1 MDLSTILGL
10 LLLALNSVQVT
21 YGNALLYPY
30 GPGLDTINP
39 KSDDGGSGPIQLSM
53 KIPVFGMAFSSLYV
67 SNNGLL
73 SFNASIGS
81 YVPSNVTSS
90 LGNPFLAPFWADV
103 YNINQ
108 GDIYY
113 RESTNTTLLSQ
124 ATTDIRRY
132 FPNKNFSAKWVF
144 VATWNNVSYYGST
157 SNKGDTFQ
165 AVLPTDGNLTF
176 VMFNYGEIEWTTG
189 TSGGGSSATG
199 LGGTAALAGLNCGGT
214 MACYVI
220 PGSLSPSIINI
231 SSTSNVGFPGR
242 WAFQV
247 NDLTPGFPNVIIETT
262 SVTTTPMETTT
273 TKETTTPLRT
283 TKETP
288 ATATSTPRVETST
301 MAENSTVFTM
311 STSTPVL
318 ETLHNIFTTAET
330 TTTLTRTPMVLQTL
344 QVTSSTETTTVPI
357 TIPTLG
363 TTQEMSTT
371 ETTTVP
377 ITIPTL
383 GTTQEMSTTETRTST
398 ASTLEATPE
407 TSLPTETTSGL
418 RASPLVQET
427 STAETTTVPITIA
440 TLGTTQEMST
450 TETRTSTAS
459 TLEATPETSSPTETT
474 SSFRASPLVQET
486 STAETTTVPTT
497 IPALGTTQEMSTTAE
512 TTTKV
517 TRGSTLEA
525 TPETSS
531 PAETTSGLRA
541 SPLVQETS
549 TAETITVPIT
559 IPTLGTTQE
568 MSTTE
573 AASILTSRRVETT
586 RETSI
591 TAGTR
596 AFSTPDLTLPVL
608 ETTQQTSRIDFAEM
622 STETPAQRP
631 AQKAYS
637 TFTPPLAAVS
647 LHLNST
653 RELIVKFIII
663 QETMNISSCLGNE

>member
-73 SFNASIGS
+73 SFNASIGT

-165 AVLPTDGNLTF
+165 AVLTTDGNLTF

-318 ETLHNIFTTAET
+318 ETVHNIFTTAET

-383 GTTQEMSTTETRTST
+383 GTTQEMSTT
-398 ASTLEATPE
+398 
-407 TSLPTETTSGL
+407 
-418 RASPLVQET
+418 
-427 STAETTTVPITIA
+427 ETTTVPITIA

-517 TRGSTLEA
+517 TTGSTLEA

-586 RETSI
+586 RETST

-608 ETTQQTSRIDFAEM
+608 ETTQQTSRIGFGFSLARSVDSNPAEKG
-622 STETPAQRP
+622 RI
-631 AQKAYS
+631 
-637 TFTPPLAAVS
+637 LAKS
-647 LHLNST
+647 WIRCIPNGIYFSHFL
-653 RELIVKFIII
+653 F
-663 QETMNISSCLGNE
+663 Q

>member
-73 SFNASIGS
+73 SFNASIGT

-165 AVLPTDGNLTF
+165 AVLTTDGNLTF

-283 TKETP
+283 TK
-288 ATATSTPRVETST
+288 
-301 MAENSTVFTM
+301 
-311 STSTPVL
+311 
-318 ETLHNIFTTAET
+318 AET

-383 GTTQEMSTTETRTST
+383 GTTQEMSTTAETRTST

-407 TSLPTETTSGL
+407 TSLPTKTTSGL

-517 TRGSTLEA
+517 TTGSTLEA

-586 RETSI
+586 RETST

-608 ETTQQTSRIDFAEM
+608 ETTQQTSRIGFGFSLARSVDSNPAEKG
-622 STETPAQRP
+622 RI
-631 AQKAYS
+631 
-637 TFTPPLAAVS
+637 LAKS
-647 LHLNST
+647 WIRCIPNGIYFSHFL
-653 RELIVKFIII
+653 F
-663 QETMNISSCLGNE
+663 Q

>member
-273 TKETTTPLRT
+273 TKET
-283 TKETP
+283 P

-301 MAENSTVFTM
+301 M
-311 STSTPVL
+311 
-318 ETLHNIFTTAET
+318 AET

-383 GTTQEMSTTETRTST
+383 GTTQEMSTTAETRTST

-549 TAETITVPIT
+549 TAALLYSAETTSGLRASPLVQETSTTETITVPIT

-637 TFTPPLAAVS
+637 TFTPPCKY
-647 LHLNST
+647 N
-653 RELIVKFIII
+653 LI
-663 QETMNISSCLGNE
+663 

>member
-73 SFNASIGS
+73 SFNASIGT

-165 AVLPTDGNLTF
+165 AVLTTDGNLTF

-283 TKETP
+283 TK
-288 ATATSTPRVETST
+288 
-301 MAENSTVFTM
+301 
-311 STSTPVL
+311 
-318 ETLHNIFTTAET
+318 AET

-371 ETTTVP
+371 A
-377 ITIPTL
+377 
-383 GTTQEMSTTETRTST
+383 ETRTST

-407 TSLPTETTSGL
+407 TSLPTKTTSGL

-517 TRGSTLEA
+517 TTGSTLEA

-586 RETSI
+586 RETST

-608 ETTQQTSRIDFAEM
+608 ETTQQTSRIGFGFSLARSVDSNPAEKG
-622 STETPAQRP
+622 RI
-631 AQKAYS
+631 
-637 TFTPPLAAVS
+637 LAKS
-647 LHLNST
+647 WIRCIPNGIYFSHFL
-653 RELIVKFIII
+653 F
-663 QETMNISSCLGNE
+663 Q

>member
-73 SFNASIGS
+73 SFNASIGT

-165 AVLPTDGNLTF
+165 AVLTTDGNLTF

-301 MAENSTVFTM
+301 MAE
-311 STSTPVL
+311 
-318 ETLHNIFTTAET
+318 T

-383 GTTQEMSTTETRTST
+383 GTTQEMSTTAETRTST

-407 TSLPTETTSGL
+407 TSLPTKTTSGL

-450 TETRTSTAS
+450 TAETRTSTAS

-517 TRGSTLEA
+517 TTGSTLEA

-531 PAETTSGLRA
+531 PALLYSAETTSGLRA

-586 RETSI
+586 RETST

>member
-73 SFNASIGS
+73 SFNASIGT

-165 AVLPTDGNLTF
+165 AVLTTDGNLTF

-318 ETLHNIFTTAET
+318 ETVHNIFTTAET

-371 ETTTVP
+371 ET
-377 ITIPTL
+377 
-383 GTTQEMSTTETRTST
+383 RTST

-407 TSLPTETTSGL
+407 TSLPTKTTSGL

-517 TRGSTLEA
+517 TTGSTLEA

-586 RETSI
+586 RETST

-608 ETTQQTSRIDFAEM
+608 ETTQQTSRIGFGFSLARSVDSNPAEKG
-622 STETPAQRP
+622 RI
-631 AQKAYS
+631 
-637 TFTPPLAAVS
+637 LAKS
-647 LHLNST
+647 WIRCIPNGIYFSHFL
-653 RELIVKFIII
+653 F
-663 QETMNISSCLGNE
+663 Q

>member
-383 GTTQEMSTTETRTST
+383 GTTQEMSTTAETRTST

-450 TETRTSTAS
+450 T
-459 TLEATPETSSPTETT
+459 
-474 SSFRASPLVQET
+474 
-486 STAETTTVPTT
+486 ETTTVPTT

-549 TAETITVPIT
+549 TAALLYSAETTSGLRASPLVQETSTTETITVPIT

-637 TFTPPLAAVS
+637 TFTPPCKY
-647 LHLNST
+647 N
-653 RELIVKFIII
+653 LI
-663 QETMNISSCLGNE
+663 

>member
-73 SFNASIGS
+73 SFNASIGT

-165 AVLPTDGNLTF
+165 AVLTTDGNLTF

-318 ETLHNIFTTAET
+318 ETVHNIFTTAET

-383 GTTQEMSTTETRTST
+383 GTTQEMSTTAETRTST

-407 TSLPTETTSGL
+407 TSLPTKTTSGL

-450 TETRTSTAS
+450 TET
-459 TLEATPETSSPTETT
+459 
-474 SSFRASPLVQET
+474 
-486 STAETTTVPTT
+486 
-497 IPALGTTQEMSTTAE
+497 
-512 TTTKV
+512 TTKV
-517 TRGSTLEA
+517 TTGSTLEA

-586 RETSI
+586 RETST

-608 ETTQQTSRIDFAEM
+608 ETTQQTSRIGFGFSLARSVDSNPAEKG
-622 STETPAQRP
+622 RI
-631 AQKAYS
+631 
-637 TFTPPLAAVS
+637 LAKS
-647 LHLNST
+647 WIRCIPNGIYFSHFL
-653 RELIVKFIII
+653 F
-663 QETMNISSCLGNE
+663 Q

>member
-383 GTTQEMSTTETRTST
+383 GTTQEMSTTAETRTST

-531 PAETTSGLRA
+531 P
-541 SPLVQETS
+541 
-549 TAETITVPIT
+549 ETITVPIT

-637 TFTPPLAAVS
+637 TFTPPCKY
-647 LHLNST
+647 N
-653 RELIVKFIII
+653 LI
-663 QETMNISSCLGNE
+663 

>member
-73 SFNASIGS
+73 SFNASIGT

-165 AVLPTDGNLTF
+165 AVLTTDGNLTF

-318 ETLHNIFTTAET
+318 ETVHNIFTTAET

-383 GTTQEMSTTETRTST
+383 GTTQEMSTTAETRTST

-407 TSLPTETTSGL
+407 TSLPTKTTSGL

-450 TETRTSTAS
+450 T
-459 TLEATPETSSPTETT
+459 
-474 SSFRASPLVQET
+474 
-486 STAETTTVPTT
+486 
-497 IPALGTTQEMSTTAE
+497 AE

-517 TRGSTLEA
+517 TTGSTLEA

-586 RETSI
+586 RETST

-608 ETTQQTSRIDFAEM
+608 ETTQQTSRIGFGFSLARSVDSNPAEKG
-622 STETPAQRP
+622 RI
-631 AQKAYS
+631 
-637 TFTPPLAAVS
+637 LAKS
-647 LHLNST
+647 WIRCIPNGIYFSHFL
-653 RELIVKFIII
+653 F
-663 QETMNISSCLGNE
+663 Q

>member
-73 SFNASIGS
+73 SFNASIGT

-165 AVLPTDGNLTF
+165 AVLTTDGNLTF

-318 ETLHNIFTTAET
+318 ETVHNIFTTAET

-383 GTTQEMSTTETRTST
+383 GTTQEMSTTAETRTST

-407 TSLPTETTSGL
+407 TSLPTKTTSGL

-450 TETRTSTAS
+450 TET
-459 TLEATPETSSPTETT
+459 
-474 SSFRASPLVQET
+474 
-486 STAETTTVPTT
+486 TTVPTT

-517 TRGSTLEA
+517 TTGSTLEA

-586 RETSI
+586 RETST

-608 ETTQQTSRIDFAEM
+608 ETTQQTSRIGFGFSLARSVDSNPAEKG
-622 STETPAQRP
+622 RI
-631 AQKAYS
+631 
-637 TFTPPLAAVS
+637 LAKS
-647 LHLNST
+647 WIRCIPNGIYFSHFL
-653 RELIVKFIII
+653 F
-663 QETMNISSCLGNE
+663 Q